1 MKLGRSRR
9 CFMSQKSKRPF
20 RPAGKVSRLTFTEE
34 ERAAPELEKPLKKA
48 EKAVDKLEKAQVK
61 IPKKKTLVTERTFD
75 AKTGKAK
82 VRLCFEENDK
92 PKQPSKLSHAV
103 NAVPGKALLSNIH
116 KEIRESEQ
124 DNVGIEA
131 AHKTEQGMEF
141 GARRIQSAYRSH
153 KLKPYRQLAKAEKQ
167 TVKAEV
173 NYLYKKSLRENPTPM
188 TNPFSR
194 WQQKQTIKKQ
204 YLARRYGNG
213 VKTAHKVT
221 KNTKKAAEKTVS
233 ATAKITQFIVRNPK
247 GIIII
252 LGVGA
257 ALMFLIS
264 AISSFSIMMEGG
276 LKSIV
281 GTSYTSEDEDIV
293 AVDKDYDLLERALQE
308 RIDKIENEYPGYD
321 EYQYHLDEI
330 GHNPFTL
337 ASFLTAKLQ
346 VYKRSEVQAELRNLF
361 DQQYTLTT
369 REEVQV
375 RYRTETRTDT
385 WTDEEGNSH
394 SDTYTVEVPY
404 DYYILHITL
413 KNKDIS
419 ILAESQLTF
428 QQYEMF
434 GVYMET
440 QGNKPYLFEG
450 NIYVHNKGEYTDYDI
465 PPDALTDPAFAALI
479 KEAEKYLGYPYVW
492 GGSSPST
499 SFDCSG
505 FVTWVLNQSGVYPMS
520 RTTAQGIFNQSAKIP
535 PSEARPGD
543 IIFFTGTYA
552 SSGAVSHVGIYV
564 GNGMMIHAGNPIQ
577 YASVN
582 TPYWREHFY
591 AYGRLN

>member
-1 MKLGRSRR
+1 
-9 CFMSQKSKRPF
+9 MSQKSKRPF
-20 RPAGKVSRLTFTEE
+20 RPVGKVSRLTFTEE
-34 ERAAPELEKPLKKA
+34 ERSDPILEKPLKQA
-48 EKAVDKLEKAQVK
+48 EKAADKLEKAQAK
-61 IPKKKTLVTERTFD
+61 IPKKKSLAKERTFD
-75 AKTGKAK
+75 ANTGKAK
-82 VRLCFEENDK
+82 VRLYFEETDK
-92 PKQPSKLSHAV
+92 PKPSSKLSHAV
-103 NAVPGKALLSNIH
+103 KTIPQRKLLNKIH

-124 DNVGIEA
+124 DNVGVEA
-131 AHKTEQGMEF
+131 AHKSEQGIEF
-141 GARRIQSAYRSH
+141 GARRGLSAYRSH

-173 NYLYKKSLRENPTPM
+173 NYLYQKSLRDNPTPL

-194 WQQKQTIKKQ
+194 WQQKQVIKKQ
-204 YLARRYGNG
+204 YIANRYGKG
-213 VKTAHKVT
+213 AKTAHQAA
-221 KNTKKAAEKTVS
+221 KNTKDAVQKTAS
-233 ATAKITQFIVRNPK
+233 ATEKITQFIVRNK
-247 GIIII
+247 KVILTALGI
-252 LGVGA
+252 GA
-257 ALMFLIS
+257 VLMFLIS
-264 AISSFSIMMEGG
+264 AVSSCSIMLEGG
-276 LKSIV
+276 LQNVV
-281 GTSYTSEDEDIV
+281 GTSYTSEDEDII
-293 AVDKDYDLLERALQE
+293 AVDEDYEALERALQA
-308 RIDKIENEYPGYD
+308 RIDNIEREYPNYD

-337 ASFLTAKLQ
+337 ASYLTAKLQ
-346 VYKRSEVQAELRNLF
+346 VYKRSEVQAELRTLF
-361 DQQYTLTT
+361 NEQYTLTV

-385 WTDEEGNSH
+385 WTDEDGNTH

-404 DYYILHITL
+404 NYYILHVTL

-419 ILAESQLTF
+419 ILAESHLTAE
-428 QQYEMF
+428 QHKMF

-450 NIYVHNKGEYTDYDI
+450 NIYVPNKGEYTDYDI
-465 PPDALTDPAFAALI
+465 PPDALTDPDFAALI

-505 FVTWVLNQSGVYPMS
+505 FVSWVLNQSGVYPMS
-520 RTTAQGIFNQSAKIP
+520 RTTAQGIFNQTAKIP
-535 PSEARPGD
+535 PNEARPGD

-564 GNGMMIHAGNPIQ
+564 GNGMMIHCGNPIQ
-577 YASVN
+577 YASVTN
-582 TPYWREHFY
+582 PYWTEHFY

>member
-1 MKLGRSRR
+1 
-9 CFMSQKSKRPF
+9 MSQKSKRPF
-20 RPAGKVSRLTFTEE
+20 RPVGKVSRLTFTEE
-34 ERAAPELEKPLKKA
+34 ERSAPELEKPLKKA
-48 EKAVDKLEKAQVK
+48 EKAADKLEKAQAK
-61 IPKKKTLVTERTFD
+61 IPKKKSLVTERTFD

-82 VRLCFEENDK
+82 VRLCFEESDK
-92 PKQPSKLSHAV
+92 PKPPSKLSQSV
-103 NAVPGKALLSNIH
+103 KAIPRRALFNKIH
-116 KEIRESEQ
+116 KEIGESEQ
-124 DNVGIEA
+124 DNVGVEA

-173 NYLYKKSLRENPTPM
+173 SYLYQKSLRDNPSSL

-204 YLARRYGNG
+204 YFANRYGNG
-213 VKTAHKVT
+213 VRTAHQAA
-221 KNTKKAAEKTVS
+221 KNTKEAVQKTSS
-233 ATAKITQFIVRNPK
+233 ATEKIAQFIVTNKK
-247 GIIII
+247 GILIA

-257 ALMFLIS
+257 GLMLLIS

-293 AVDKDYDLLERALQE
+293 AVDNDYDLLERALQE
-308 RIDKIENEYPGYD
+308 RIDSIESEYPGYD

-361 DQQYTLTT
+361 DQQYTLTI

-375 RYRTETRTDT
+375 RYRTETRTDI
-385 WTDEEGNSH
+385 WTDEDGNSH

-419 ILAESQLTF
+419 ILAESRLTT

-465 PPDALTDPAFAALI
+465 PPDALTNPAFASLI
-479 KEAEKYLGYPYVW
+479 REAEKYLGYPYVW

-505 FVTWVLNQSGVYPMS
+505 FVTWVLNQSGVYPIS
-520 RTTAQGIFNQSAKIP
+520 RTTAQGIFNQSAIIA

-582 TPYWREHFY
+582 TPYWTEHFY

>member
-1 MKLGRSRR
+1 MDK
-9 CFMSQKSKRPF
+9 KSF

-34 ERAAPELEKPLKKA
+34 ERADSELENPLKKA
-48 EKAVDKLEKAQVK
+48 EKAADKLEKAQEK
-61 IPKKKTLVTERTFD
+61 IPKEKYIRKERTFD
-75 AKTGKAK
+75 ADTGKAK
-82 VRLCFEENDK
+82 VRLYFEEADK
-92 PKQPSKLSHAV
+92 PKPPSKLSRAV
-103 NAVPGKALLSNIH
+103 KTIPQRELLNKIH
-116 KEIRESEQ
+116 KEIREGEQ
-124 DNVGIEA
+124 DNVGVEA
-131 AHKTEQGMEF
+131 AHKTEQGVEF
-141 GARRIQSAYRSH
+141 GARRIHSAYRSH
-153 KLKPYRQLAKAEKQ
+153 KLKPYGHLAKAENQ

-173 NYLYKKSLRENPTPM
+173 NYLYKKSLRDNPKVS
-188 TNPFSR
+188 TNPISR
-194 WQQKQTIKKQ
+194 WQQKQTIKKE
-204 YLARRYGNG
+204 YLANRYGKG
-213 VKTAHKVT
+213 AKTAHQT
-221 KNTKKAAEKTVS
+221 AKNTKTAVNKTAS
-233 ATAKITQFIVRNPK
+233 ATEKITQFIVRNKK
-247 GIIII
+247 GILIA
-252 LGVGA
+252 LGIGV

-264 AISSFSIMMEGG
+264 AVSSCSIMLEGG
-276 LKSIV
+276 LQSIV

-293 AVDKDYDLLERALQE
+293 AVDEDYTLLEQSLQE
-308 RIDKIENEYPGYD
+308 RIDSIESEYPDYD

-337 ASFLTAKLQ
+337 ASYLTAKLQ
-346 VYKRSEVQAELRNLF
+346 VYKKSEVQAELRALF
-361 DQQYTLTT
+361 DQQYSLTT
-369 REEVQV
+369 HEEVQV

-385 WTDEEGNSH
+385 WTDEDGNTH

-419 ILAESQLTF
+419 ILAANNLTDE
-428 QQYEMF
+428 QYKMF

-450 NIYVHNKGEYTDYDI
+450 NIYAPNKGEYTDYDI
-465 PPDALTDPAFAALI
+465 PPDALTDPDFAALI
-479 KEAEKYLGYPYVW
+479 NEAEKYLGYPYVW

-505 FVTWVLNQSGVYPMS
+505 FVCWVLNQSGVYPMS
-520 RTTAQGIFNQSAKIP
+520 RTTAQGIFNQCAIIP

-564 GNGMMIHAGNPIQ
+564 GNGMMIHCGNPIQ

-582 TPYWREHFY
+582 STYWTQHFY

>member
-1 MKLGRSRR
+1 MDK
-9 CFMSQKSKRPF
+9 KSF

-34 ERAAPELEKPLKKA
+34 ERADSELENPLKKA
-48 EKAVDKLEKAQVK
+48 EKAADKLEKAQEK
-61 IPKKKTLVTERTFD
+61 IPKEKYIRKERTFD
-75 AKTGKAK
+75 ADTGKAK
-82 VRLCFEENDK
+82 VRLYFEEADK
-92 PKQPSKLSHAV
+92 PKPPSKLSRAV
-103 NAVPGKALLSNIH
+103 KTIPQRELLNKIH
-116 KEIRESEQ
+116 KEIREGEQ
-124 DNVGIEA
+124 DNVGVEA
-131 AHKTEQGMEF
+131 AHKTEQGVEF
-141 GARRIQSAYRSH
+141 GARRIHSAYRSH
-153 KLKPYRQLAKAEKQ
+153 KLKPYGHLAKAENQ

-173 NYLYKKSLRENPTPM
+173 NYLYKKSLRDNPKVS
-188 TNPFSR
+188 TNPISR
-194 WQQKQTIKKQ
+194 WQQKQTIKKE
-204 YLARRYGNG
+204 YLANRYGKG
-213 VKTAHKVT
+213 AKTAHQT
-221 KNTKKAAEKTVS
+221 AKNTKTAVNKTAS
-233 ATAKITQFIVRNPK
+233 ATEKITQFIVRNKK
-247 GIIII
+247 GILIA
-252 LGVGA
+252 LGIGV

-264 AISSFSIMMEGG
+264 AVSSCSIMLEGG
-276 LKSIV
+276 FQSIV

-293 AVDKDYDLLERALQE
+293 AVDEDYTLLEQSLQE
-308 RIDKIENEYPGYD
+308 RIDSIESEYPGYD

-337 ASFLTAKLQ
+337 ASYLTAKLQ
-346 VYKRSEVQAELRNLF
+346 VYKKSEVQAELRALF
-361 DQQYTLTT
+361 DQQYSLTT
-369 REEVQV
+369 HEEVQV

-385 WTDEEGNSH
+385 WTDEDGNTH

-419 ILAESQLTF
+419 ILAANNLTDE
-428 QQYEMF
+428 QYKMF

-450 NIYVHNKGEYTDYDI
+450 NIYAPNKGEYTDYDI
-465 PPDALTDPAFAALI
+465 PLDALTDPDFAALI
-479 KEAEKYLGYPYVW
+479 NEAEKYLGYPYVW

-505 FVTWVLNQSGVYPMS
+505 FVCWVLNQSGVYPMS
-520 RTTAQGIFNQSAKIP
+520 RTTAQGIFNQCAIIP

-564 GNGMMIHAGNPIQ
+564 GNGMMIHCGNPIQ

-582 TPYWREHFY
+582 STYWTQHFY

>member
-1 MKLGRSRR
+1 MDK
-9 CFMSQKSKRPF
+9 KSF

-34 ERAAPELEKPLKKA
+34 ERADSELENPLKKA
-48 EKAVDKLEKAQVK
+48 EKAADKLEKAQEK
-61 IPKKKTLVTERTFD
+61 IPKEKYIRKERTFD
-75 AKTGKAK
+75 ADTGKAK
-82 VRLCFEENDK
+82 VRLYFEEADK
-92 PKQPSKLSHAV
+92 PKPPSKLSRAV
-103 NAVPGKALLSNIH
+103 KTIPQRELLNKIH
-116 KEIRESEQ
+116 KEIREGEQ
-124 DNVGIEA
+124 DNVGVEA
-131 AHKTEQGMEF
+131 AHKTEQGVEF
-141 GARRIQSAYRSH
+141 GARRIHSAYRSH
-153 KLKPYRQLAKAEKQ
+153 KLKPYGHLAKAENQ

-173 NYLYKKSLRENPTPM
+173 NYLYKKSLRDNPKVS
-188 TNPFSR
+188 TNPISR
-194 WQQKQTIKKQ
+194 WQQKQTIKKE
-204 YLARRYGNG
+204 YLANRYGKG
-213 VKTAHKVT
+213 AKTAHQT
-221 KNTKKAAEKTVS
+221 AKNTKTAVNKTAS
-233 ATAKITQFIVRNPK
+233 ATEKITQFIVRNKK
-247 GIIII
+247 GILIA
-252 LGVGA
+252 LGIGV

-264 AISSFSIMMEGG
+264 AVSSCSIMLEGG
-276 LKSIV
+276 FQSIV

-293 AVDKDYDLLERALQE
+293 AVDEDYTLLEQSLQE
-308 RIDKIENEYPGYD
+308 RIDSIESEYPGYD

-337 ASFLTAKLQ
+337 ASYLTAKLQ
-346 VYKRSEVQAELRNLF
+346 VYKKSEVQAELRALF
-361 DQQYTLTT
+361 DQQYSLTT
-369 REEVQV
+369 HEEVQV

-385 WTDEEGNSH
+385 WTDEDGNTH

-419 ILAESQLTF
+419 ILAANNLTDE
-428 QQYEMF
+428 QYKMF

-450 NIYVHNKGEYTDYDI
+450 NIYAPNKGEYTDYDI
-465 PPDALTDPAFAALI
+465 PPDALTDPDFAALI
-479 KEAEKYLGYPYVW
+479 NEAEKYLGYPYVW

-505 FVTWVLNQSGVYPMS
+505 FVCWVLNQSGVYPMS
-520 RTTAQGIFNQSAKIP
+520 RTTAQGIFNQCAIIP

-564 GNGMMIHAGNPIQ
+564 GNGMMIHCGNPIQ

-582 TPYWREHFY
+582 STYWTGHFY